1 MLKVGDS
8 VGAIY
13 KREKDGIEEWFLCE
27 DKINKI
33 VELKSGKK
41 YYTKSK
47 FHPLDAEDVD
57 INTEIQ
63 EDANGYILTSEVFWL
78 NDITIPKTK
87 QWIEW
92 ANKNMDQAV
101 SVFKVAN
108 DTNSEKK
115 EKCK

>member
-1 MLKVGDS
+1 MDS

-13 KREKDGIEEWFLCE
+13 KYSKDGKEYWVLRE

-57 INTEIQ
+57 NNTEIQ
-63 EDANGYILTSEVFWL
+63 EEANGFILTGEVFGL
-78 NDITIPKTK
+78 NDITRLRSKK
-87 QWIEW
+87 WVEW
-92 ANKNMDQAV
+92 ANENMDKAV
-101 SVFKVAN
+101 GVLSGK
-108 DTNSEKK
+108 
-115 EKCK
+115 